1 MKITAVTIHDVDY
14 GRDFHTFWNPVIVR
28 IDTDEGIYGAGELGL
43 AYGTGTKGGIHMI
56 RTLAETFLIGADPFR
71 IESIWETFFRRTFW
85 GQGGGP
91 IIYGAMS
98 AIDEALWD
106 IKGKALGVPVYELLG
121 GKFRDEI
128 RVYANGWYTGLNAP
142 EEYAE
147 AALKVVA
154 DGYDALKFDPFGTTP
169 EGEWRYPRRHIE
181 RDWAIMAVRRVEAVR
196 DAVGPDV
203 DILLDLHGNLG
214 TTDAITY
221 GRMLEASRPFFYEEP
236 VDPMNV
242 ACMKKVSANVK
253 IPIAAGE
260 RLYTRYQFR
269 PYLESQALDILQ
281 PDMGLCG
288 GITEARKIAAYAET
302 YNLHVQPHNCGGPV
316 STAAGVQLDA
326 AIPNFII
333 MEWFPYWTD
342 ERYAIVT
349 DALEHRQ
356 RNSRYR
362 IPERPGLGIELND
375 DYLARFD
382 RLVVGGRA

>member
-1 MKITAVTIHDVDY
+1 MKITKVTIHDVDY
-14 GRDFHTFWNPVIVR
+14 GRDFHTHWNPVIVR
-28 IDTDEGIYGAGELGL
+28 IDTDEGIYGVGELGL
-43 AYGTGTKGGIHMI
+43 AYGTGAKGGIGMI
-56 RTLAETFLIGADPFR
+56 RTLAERFLIGQDPMR
-71 IESIWETFFRRTFW
+71 IEAIWETLFRRTFW

-121 GKFRDEI
+121 GKVWDEI
-128 RVYANGWYTGLNAP
+128 RVYANGWYTGLNSP

-147 AALKVVA
+147 GALKVVA
-154 DGYDALKFDPFGTTP
+154 DGYDAMKLDPFGTMP
-169 EGEWRYPRRHIE
+169 DGRWYYPRRHID
-181 RDWAIMAVRRVEAVR
+181 RDWALLAVRRVEAIR
-196 DAVGPDV
+196 KAVGDDV
-203 DILLDLHGNLG
+203 DILLDIHGNLG
-214 TTDAITY
+214 TTDAIIY
-221 GRMLEASRPFFYEEP
+221 GRMLEASRPMFYEEP

-242 ACMKKVSANVK
+242 ACTKKVGENVK

-269 PYLESQALDILQ
+269 PFLESHALDILQ

-288 GITEARKIAAYAET
+288 GITECRKIAAYAET
-302 YNLHVQPHNCGGPV
+302 YNMHVQPHNCGGPV

-333 MEWFPYWTD
+333 METFPYWVD
-342 ERYAIVT
+342 DRYSIVT
-349 DALEHRQ
+349 EHLEHQ
-356 RNSRYR
+356 QKNSRLK
-362 IPERPGLGIELND
+362 IPDKPGLGVELND

-382 RLVVGGRA
+382 SLVVA

>member
-1 MKITAVTIHDVDY
+1 MKITAVTVYDVDY

-43 AYGTGTKGGIHMI
+43 AYGTGAKGGIHMI
-56 RTLAETFLIGADPFR
+56 RTLAERHLIGADPFD
-71 IESIWETFFRRTFW
+71 IEAIWEIFFRRTFW

-91 IIYGAMS
+91 VVYGAMS

-106 IKGKALGVPVYELLG
+106 IKGKALGVPVFELLG
-121 GKFRDEI
+121 GKVHDEI

-147 AALKVVA
+147 AARKVVA
-154 DGYDALKFDPFGTTP
+154 DGYDALKFDPFGTMP
-169 EGEWRYPRRHIE
+169 DGRWIYPRRHIE
-181 RDWAIMAVRRVEAVR
+181 RDWAVLAVKRVEAVR

-214 TTDAITY
+214 TSDAIIY

-242 ACMKKVSANVK
+242 ACMKKVSENVK
-253 IPIAAGE
+253 IPMAAGE

-288 GITEARKIAAYAET
+288 GITEARKIASYAEA

-326 AIPNFII
+326 SIPNFII
-333 MEWFPYWTD
+333 MEWFPYWED
-342 ERYAIVT
+342 DRYQIVT
-349 DALEHRQ
+349 EALEHQ
-356 RNSRYR
+356 QQKSRYK
-362 IPERPGLGIELND
+362 IPDRPGLGIELND
-375 DYLARFD
+375 GYLARFD
-382 RLVVGGRA
+382 KIVVGGRS

>member
-1 MKITAVTIHDVDY
+1 MKITRVTVFDVDY
-14 GRDFHTFWNPVIVR
+14 GRDFHTNWNPVILR
-28 IDTDEGIYGAGELGL
+28 IDTDAGIHGAGEIGL
-43 AYGTGTKGGIHMI
+43 AYGTGAKAGLHMI
-56 RTLAETFLIGADPFR
+56 RTLAERFLLGRDPFGT
-71 IESIWETFFRRTFW
+71 EAIWETLFRRTFW

-91 IIYGAMS
+91 IVYGAMS

-121 GKFRDEI
+121 GRARDEI
-128 RVYANGWYTGLNAP
+128 RLYANGWYTGLNAP

-147 AALKVVA
+147 GALKVVA
-154 DGYDALKFDPFGTTP
+154 DGYDALKLDPFGTTP
-169 EGEWRYPRRHIE
+169 DGRWEYPRRHID
-181 RDWAIMAVRRVEAVR
+181 RDWALLAVRRVAAIR
-196 DAVGPDV
+196 QAVGDEV

-221 GRMLEASRPFFYEEP
+221 GRMLEEYRPFFYEEP
-236 VDPMNV
+236 VDAMNS
-242 ACMKKVSANVK
+242 ACMKKVSENVRM
-253 IPIAAGE
+253 PIAAGE

-269 PYLESQALDILQ
+269 PYLESHALDILQ

-288 GITEARKIAAYAET
+288 GITEAWKIASYAET

-333 MEWFPYWTD
+333 MEWFPYWRD
-342 ERYAIVT
+342 GRYDIVT
-349 DALEHRQ
+349 HALEHDQQ
-356 RNSRYR
+356 RSRFR
-362 IPERPGLGIELND
+362 VTDRPGLGVELND

-382 RLVVGGRA
+382 KLEIA